1 MSKSITYK
9 KWDIVLAALD
19 PTIGAEI
26 SKTRPV
32 LIVSPEAVNRY
43 MNTVTIIPFTS
54 QPKGYPFRLATKL
67 DGKIGELCVDQIKS
81 IDKGRI
87 IKKKSSLDKSYHN
100 SVRILL
106 ADYFKE

>member
-1 MSKSITYK
+1 MSKTVLYK
-9 KWDIVLAALD
+9 KWDVVLASLD

-32 LIVSPEAVNRY
+32 LIVSPSAVNNY

-54 QPKGYPFRLATKL
+54 QPKGYPFRLTTNL

-81 IDKGRI
+81 IDKSRI
-87 IKKKSSLDKSYHN
+87 VKRKLPLDKNYHN
-100 SVRILL
+100 SVRLL
-106 ADYFKE
+106 ISEYFRE